1 MDIEVLADVWGTYKK
16 GNVIKNIPH
25 STALACIKT
34 GKVKEA
40 GTETPDSKTPKK
52 KKKYDE

>member
-1 MDIEVLADVWGTYKK
+1 MDIEVLADVWGKYKK
-16 GNVIKNIPH
+16 GDVVKNIPD

-52 KKKYDE
+52 KKKDDE